1 MGQPSLPLLNKVG
14 YSMHW
19 NSNWSNLV
27 SYKKFLYFDFFVKK
41 FFFFFF
47 DDKVITLFVKK
58 FYLPKKVIIT
68 SELLLPKKK
77 ISLPLYVTSVWFLYY
92 QNWVVL
98 TLYVYLPR
106 VFLIKKEDSILYKT
120 TYNVSFIN
128 FFKKNQKKKIV
139 NKYSF

>member
-77 ISLPLYVTSVWFLYY
+77 NIVTSLRNFSMIFI
-92 QNWVVL
+92 
-98 TLYVYLPR
+98 LPELSSPY
-106 VFLIKKEDSILYKT
+106 FICLFAACFFNKKRRLDTI
-120 TYNVSFIN
+120 
-128 FFKKNQKKKIV
+128 
-139 NKYSF
+139 